1 MDALDLARSVVT
13 SLEDK
18 KAEDIVLLDLQGSA
32 PMGEYYVICSANNER
47 ALSTLADAAV
57 RDLKGAVT
65 KPNVEGNAREGWI
78 LADFGPVIVH
88 ILSSHQ
94 RSYYELEHLWEDA
107 KVLLHMQ

>member
-1 MDALDLARSVVT
+1 LNSLDLARTVVS

-47 ALSTLADAAV
+47 TLDALADATV
-57 RDLKGAVT
+57 KDLKGSVP
-65 KPNVEGNAREGWI
+65 KPVLEGTSREGWI
-78 LADFGPVIVH
+78 LADFGGVIVH
-88 ILSSHQ
+88 IFSNNQ
-94 RSYYELEHLWEDA
+94 RSYYQLEELWDDA